1 MTKETFD
8 NQYTTVINGLV
19 DLTGSEKQI
28 AWAKKIRNHLVYEN
42 IELVEDKCKKYSN
55 GLCDLNATRE
65 KINAVLNEDAIKTI
79 ISIFNRAQDSKF
91 WIDNRDLMWFEINRK
106 LMAIS

>member
-1 MTKETFD
+1 MTKETYD
-8 NQYTTVINGLV
+8 NQFTTIINGLTN
-19 DLTGSEKQI
+19 LTGSEKQI
-28 AWAKKIRNHLVYEN
+28 SWATDIRKKFVFEN

>member
-8 NQYTTVINGLV
+8 NQYTTVINSLV

-28 AWAKKIRNHLVYEN
+28 AWAKKIRNHFVYEN

-65 KINAVLNEDAIKTI
+65 KINAVLNGDAINTI
-79 ISIFNRAQDSKF
+79 ISMFNRPKDSKF
-91 WIDNRDLMWFEINRK
+91 WIDNRDLMWLEINKK
-106 LMAIS
+106 LGAM